1 MPPRR
6 ENQLPNA
13 ELAEI
18 IAQHM
23 AAAFPNLIAQF
34 NQANI
39 NQNAPCNFKSF
50 NSAKPLKFSGTEGAT
65 GLLQWFESIENTFR
79 HVQCPDNRKVGFAS
93 SVFQKRALTWWNG
106 VMRDQGAEVALA
118 QTWAELRTL
127 MMSEFCPRHEL
138 RKLERE
144 FDDLKQVSGEHR
156 AYTDRYEELSLL
168 CPTMVTPL
176 DKAIER
182 YIDGLPDSVQDIVTG
197 SKPTT
202 VHQAIELSATLTES
216 QIRKGKLHRK
226 GDKGKN
232 QASDKGDSKK
242 GKKGKDSSSSKGSRK
257 RKASQN
263 FAITAQH
270 NQAAPNQPAQPP
282 AKKRYEG
289 NAPLC
294 NRCNSHHQQQL
305 TCRFCTN
312 CGKSGHLAE
321 ACRSARNLA
330 QQGAQLPVQQQAQ
343 VARPH
348 YPPGSCFNCGDLTH
362 YRNQCPRL
370 VNANPVQA
378 QARGRAFN
386 MNAVEA
392 QADNEV
398 VNGTFL
404 VNNQPASVLF
414 DSGADKSFVSLSFEP
429 LLRVSRTKLGKPL
442 TVEVANGEPIVLD
455 SVRRNCQL
463 NLNDHLFPI
472 DLMPMQLGSFDII
485 VGMDWLAKHRA
496 EVVCFEKI
504 VRVPLSSGEILQVR
518 GEKPASSLKL
528 MSCFHARKYLRKNYV
543 AFLAHVTADKDQGK
557 SIQDIPVVRDY
568 PELFPEE
575 LPGLPPARQ
584 VEFRIDLV
592 PGANPIAR
600 APYRLAPSEM
610 QELSK
615 QLQELSDKGFIRP
628 SFSPWGAPVLF
639 VKKKDG
645 SFRMCIDYRELN
657 KLTIKNRYPYLALMI
672 SLTSYRVLLAF
683 RRSIFVLGI
692 INFVCMKRIFPRQHS
707 ALYMGIMSSQSR
719 HLV

>member
-34 NQANI
+34 NQANV

-79 HVQCPDNRKVGFAS
+79 HVQCPDNRKVEFAS

-106 VMRDQGAEVALA
+106 VMRDRGAEVALA
-118 QTWAELRTL
+118 QSWAELRTL

-202 VHQAIELSATLTES
+202 VRQAIELAATLTES
-216 QIRKGKLHRK
+216 QVRKGKLHMK
-226 GDKGKN
+226 GDKGKK
-232 QASDKGDSKK
+232 QDSDKKDSKK
-242 GKKGKDSSSSKGSRK
+242 GKKGKDSGSSRGSRK

-263 FAITAQH
+263 FAITAQQ

-305 TCRFCTN
+305 PCRFCTN

-321 ACRSARNLA
+321 VCRSA
-330 QQGAQLPVQQQAQ
+330 
-343 VARPH
+343 
-348 YPPGSCFNCGDLTH
+348 
-362 YRNQCPRL
+362 
-370 VNANPVQA
+370 
-378 QARGRAFN
+378 
-386 MNAVEA
+386 
-392 QADNEV
+392 
-398 VNGTFL
+398 
-404 VNNQPASVLF
+404 
-414 DSGADKSFVSLSFEP
+414 
-429 LLRVSRTKLGKPL
+429 
-442 TVEVANGEPIVLD
+442 
-455 SVRRNCQL
+455 
-463 NLNDHLFPI
+463 
-472 DLMPMQLGSFDII
+472 
-485 VGMDWLAKHRA
+485 
-496 EVVCFEKI
+496 
-504 VRVPLSSGEILQVR
+504 
-518 GEKPASSLKL
+518 
-528 MSCFHARKYLRKNYV
+528 
-543 AFLAHVTADKDQGK
+543 
-557 SIQDIPVVRDY
+557 
-568 PELFPEE
+568 
-575 LPGLPPARQ
+575 
-584 VEFRIDLV
+584 
-592 PGANPIAR
+592 
-600 APYRLAPSEM
+600 
-610 QELSK
+610 
-615 QLQELSDKGFIRP
+615 
-628 SFSPWGAPVLF
+628 
-639 VKKKDG
+639 
-645 SFRMCIDYRELN
+645 
-657 KLTIKNRYPYLALMI
+657 
-672 SLTSYRVLLAF
+672 
-683 RRSIFVLGI
+683 
-692 INFVCMKRIFPRQHS
+692 
-707 ALYMGIMSSQSR
+707 
-719 HLV
+719 